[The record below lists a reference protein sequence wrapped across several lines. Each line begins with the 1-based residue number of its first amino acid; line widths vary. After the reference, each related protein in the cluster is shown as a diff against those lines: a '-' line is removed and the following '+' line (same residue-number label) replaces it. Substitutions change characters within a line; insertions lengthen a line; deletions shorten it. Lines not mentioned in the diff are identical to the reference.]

1 MTNDSILAKTSAGQ
15 DEIAT
20 RARKLSPK
28 MRALLILVDGRRSVQ
43 DLMDTTAGFG
53 EVQEVLQGLK
63 ELGLV
68 ESTGRRAHSAET
80 TNRASAPLATKS
92 VSTVAPRQ
100 VEAQVPQVRVRRRS
114 LALARLFLLNAMEQS
129 LRQHDGP
136 VREHLRTATSRAEL
150 LRAFELCRE
159 IAAEVGVRHIDTIEA
174 QFLEMLPEEHE
185 SEGAEQVPHAA

>member
-1 MTNDSILAKTSAGQ
+1 MNNDSILAKTAAGQ

-53 EVQEVLQGLK
+53 EVQDVLKGLK

-80 TNRASAPLATKS
+80 ANRASAPLATKS

-100 VEAQVPQVRVRRRS
+100 VEAPAPVVPQVRVRRRS

-185 SEGAEQVPHAA
+185 NEAA

>member
-1 MTNDSILAKTSAGQ
+1 MNNDSILAKTAAGQ

-28 MRALLILVDGRRSVQ
+28 MRALLILVDGRRSIQ

-53 EVQEVLQGLK
+53 EVQDVLKGLK

-80 TNRASAPLATKS
+80 ANRASAPLATKS

-100 VEAQVPQVRVRRRS
+100 VEVPAPVIPQVRVRRRS

-185 SEGAEQVPHAA
+185 NEAA

>member
-1 MTNDSILAKTSAGQ
+1 
-15 DEIAT
+15 
-20 RARKLSPK
+20 
-28 MRALLILVDGRRSVQ
+28 VDGRRSIQ
-43 DLMDTTAGFG
+43 DLVDTTAGFG
-53 EVQEVLQGLK
+53 EVHDVLRSLK

-68 ESTGRRAHSAET
+68 ESTGRRAHGAET

-100 VEAQVPQVRVRRRS
+100 VEVPVPVIPQVRVRRRS

-159 IAAEVGVRHIDTIEA
+159 IAAEMGVKHIATIEA
-174 QFLEMLPEEHE
+174 QFMEMLPEEAE
-185 SEGAEQVPHAA
+185 LEAEGSVQHAA